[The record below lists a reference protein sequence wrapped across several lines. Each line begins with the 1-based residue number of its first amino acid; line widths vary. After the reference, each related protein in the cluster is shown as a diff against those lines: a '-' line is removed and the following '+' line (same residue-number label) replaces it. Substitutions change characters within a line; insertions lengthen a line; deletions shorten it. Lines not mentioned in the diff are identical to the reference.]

1 VPELT
6 IQNTLYPVLWVVV
19 FPGFLFTGI
28 VGLVIT
34 WIDRK
39 VTARVQYR
47 VGPPWWQPFADIT
60 KLLGKE
66 TIIPRRCSR
75 LAFLGSPLVAV
86 AAASLVSTM
95 LWVTLLWNKGF
106 VGDIFVVLYLLV
118 LPSLA
123 IIMGGAA
130 SRSPL
135 ASVGASRE
143 MKLVLAYELPFI
155 IALSAIILKA
165 DGALRLDE
173 ILAAQ
178 AAQPF
183 IASVSGVLVLLV
195 LVMVIQA
202 KLGLVPFDQAEAETE
217 LMGGALIEY
226 SGAPLAAFKLAKAM
240 LYFALPVL
248 GAMLLTGGFFRLVP
262 TEGINV
268 ATGEIIYVWQDSI
281 ARISLFA
288 GLVLGLI
295 VVAVVIRNTNPRV
308 RIEVAMRFFW
318 GKVTVVAI
326 LAVAAAAA
334 GKAYGIAW
342 L

>member
-1 VPELT
+1 MPDFGLT
-6 IQNTLYPVLWVVV
+6 IQDTLYPVLWVLV

-47 VGPPWWQPFADIT
+47 VGPPWFQPFADVV

-66 TIIPRRCSR
+66 TIVPRGASR
-75 LAFLGSPLVAV
+75 LAFLGAPLVAV
-86 AAASLVSTM
+86 AGATLVSTM
-95 LWVTLLWNKGF
+95 LWVTLIWREGF
-106 VGDIFVVLYLLV
+106 VGDIFVILYLLV

-143 MKLVLAYELPFI
+143 MKLVLAYELPFV

-165 DGALRLDE
+165 GGALRIED

-178 AAQPF
+178 AARPF

-248 GAMLLTGGFFRLVP
+248 GAMLLVGG
-262 TEGINV
+262 
-268 ATGEIIYVWQDSI
+268 AS
-281 ARISLFA
+281 FA
-288 GLVLGLI
+288 GKADEVVVMPGRIAGLAGMVLGFI
-295 VVAVVIRNTNPRV
+295 VLAVVIRNTNPRL

-318 GKVTVVAI
+318 RKVTVLAI

>member
-6 IQNTLYPVLWVVV
+6 IQTMLYPVLWVAI

-66 TIIPRRCSR
+66 TIIPRGASR
-75 LAFLGSPLVAV
+75 VAFLGSPLVAV
-86 AAASLVSTM
+86 AGASLVSTM
-95 LWVTLLWNKGF
+95 LWVTLLWRQGF

-123 IIMGGAA
+123 IIIGGAA

-155 IALSAIILKA
+155 VALSAIILKA
-165 DGALRLDE
+165 DGALRLEE

-178 AAQPF
+178 AGRPF

-248 GAMLLTGGFFRLVP
+248 GAMLLVGGPFALGVGAEPVVSPGR
-262 TEGINV
+262 
-268 ATGEIIYVWQDSI
+268 I
-281 ARISLFA
+281 AGLA
-288 GLVLGLI
+288 GLVLGFI

-318 GKVTVVAI
+318 RKITVLAI

-334 GKAYGIAW
+334 GRAYGIAW

>member
-1 VPELT
+1 MTDLT
-6 IQNTLYPVLWVVV
+6 IQNTLYPVLWVLI

-66 TIIPRRCSR
+66 TILPRGASR

-95 LWVTLLWNKGF
+95 LWVTLLWREGF

-135 ASVGASRE
+135 AAVGASRE
-143 MKLVLAYELPFI
+143 MKLVLAYELPFVI
-155 IALSAIILKA
+155 ILAAVILKA
-165 DGALRLDE
+165 DGALKLEE

-178 AAQPF
+178 GARPF
-183 IASVSGVLVLLV
+183 IASVSGVLVLMV

-217 LMGGALIEY
+217 IMGGALIEY

-248 GAMLLTGGFFRLVP
+248 GAMLLVGGASFTGK
-262 TEGINV
+262 
-268 ATGEIIYVWQDSI
+268 AGEVVMMPG
-281 ARISLFA
+281 RIA
-288 GLVLGLI
+288 GLAGLALAFIVL
-295 VVAVVIRNTNPRV
+295 AVVIRNTNPRV

-318 GKVTVVAI
+318 GPVTV
-326 LAVAAAAA
+326 LAVLAVSAAAA
-334 GKAYGIAW
+334 GRAYGIAW

>member
-1 VPELT
+1 VPEFT
-6 IQNTLYPVLWVVV
+6 IQETLYPVLWVLV
-19 FPGFLFTGI
+19 FPGFLFTGV
-28 VGLVIT
+28 VGLLIT

-47 VGPPWWQPFADIT
+47 VGPPWFQPFADVV

-66 TIIPRRCSR
+66 TIIPRGASR
-75 LAFLGSPLVAV
+75 LAFLGSPLVGV
-86 AAASLVSTM
+86 AGATLVSTM
-95 LWVTLLWNKGF
+95 LWVTLLWREGF
-106 VGDIFVVLYLLV
+106 VGDIFVILYLLV

-130 SRSPL
+130 SRNPL
-135 ASVGASRE
+135 AAVGASRE
-143 MKLVLAYELPFI
+143 MKLVLAYELPFV

-165 DGALRLDE
+165 GGALKLNE

-178 AAQPF
+178 GARPF

-195 LVMVIQA
+195 LIMVIQA

-248 GAMLLTGGFFRLVP
+248 GAMLLVGGPF
-262 TEGINV
+262 V
-268 ATGEIIYVWQDSI
+268 AGEAGEAVVSPGRI
-281 ARISLFA
+281 AGMA
-288 GLVLGLI
+288 GLVLGII

-318 GKVTVVAI
+318 SKVTVLAI

-334 GKAYGIAW
+334 GKAYGIMW

>member
-1 VPELT
+1 VPDFGLT
-6 IQNTLYPVLWVVV
+6 IQNTLYPVLWVLV
-19 FPGFLFTGI
+19 FPGFLFTGV
-28 VGLVIT
+28 VGLLIT

-47 VGPPWWQPFADIT
+47 VGPPWFQPFADVV

-66 TIIPRRCSR
+66 TIVPRGASR
-75 LAFLGSPLVAV
+75 LAFLGSPLVGV
-86 AAASLVSTM
+86 AGATLVSTM
-95 LWVTLLWNKGF
+95 LWVTLLWREGF
-106 VGDIFVVLYLLV
+106 VGDIFVILYLLV

-130 SRSPL
+130 SRNPL

-143 MKLVLAYELPFI
+143 MKLVLAYELPFV

-165 DGALRLDE
+165 DMALKLED

-178 AAQPF
+178 AARPF

-248 GAMLLTGGFFRLVP
+248 GAMLLAGGPF
-262 TEGINV
+262 V
-268 ATGEIIYVWQDSI
+268 AGEAGEAVVSPGRI
-281 ARISLFA
+281 AGFA
-288 GLVLGLI
+288 GLVLGII

-318 GKVTVVAI
+318 SKVTVLAI

-334 GKAYGIAW
+334 GKAYGIMW

>member
-1 VPELT
+1 MPELT
-6 IQNTLYPVLWVVV
+6 IQETLYPVLWVLV

-66 TIIPRRCSR
+66 TILPRGASR

-86 AAASLVSTM
+86 AGASLVSTM
-95 LWVTLLWNKGF
+95 LWVTLIGWHEGF
-106 VGDIFVVLYLLV
+106 VGDVFVIVYLLV

-123 IIMGGAA
+123 IILGGAA
-130 SRSPL
+130 ARSPL
-135 ASVGASRE
+135 AAVGASRE
-143 MKLVLAYELPFI
+143 MKLVLAYELPFV
-155 IALSAIILKA
+155 IALAAIILKA
-165 DGALRLDE
+165 DGAIRLDG

-178 AAQPF
+178 VARPF
-183 IASVSGVLVLLV
+183 IASVSGILVLVV

-248 GAMLLTGGFFRLVP
+248 GAMLLVGGVFDF
-262 TEGINV
+262 GDGMKI
-268 ATGEIIYVWQDSI
+268 AY
-281 ARISLFA
+281 ARIA
-288 GLVLGLI
+288 GLAGLALAFIVL
-295 VVAVVIRNTNPRV
+295 AVVIRNTNPRV

-318 GKVTVVAI
+318 GPVTALAV

-334 GKAYGIAW
+334 GRAYGIPW

>member
-1 VPELT
+1 MPELT
-6 IQNTLYPVLWVVV
+6 IETTLYPVLWTLV

-47 VGPPWWQPFADIT
+47 VGPPWWQPFADVT

-66 TIIPRRCSR
+66 TIIPRGASR

-86 AAASLVSTM
+86 AGASLVSTM

-106 VGDIFVVLYLLV
+106 VGDIFVILYLLV

-123 IIMGGAA
+123 IIVGGAA

-165 DGALRLDE
+165 DGALKLEE
-173 ILAAQ
+173 IVAAQ
-178 AAQPF
+178 AGSPF

-217 LMGGALIEY
+217 IMGGALIEY

-248 GAMLLTGGFFRLVP
+248 GAMLLVGGPSALGADGAAVVSPGRIA
-262 TEGINV
+262 GI
-268 ATGEIIYVWQDSI
+268 
-281 ARISLFA
+281 A
-288 GLVLGLI
+288 GLVLGFI

-318 GKVTVVAI
+318 RKITVLAI

-334 GKAYGIAW
+334 GKAYGITW

>member
-1 VPELT
+1 VPDFGLT
-6 IQNTLYPVLWVVV
+6 IQNTLYPVLWVLV
-19 FPGFLFTGI
+19 FPGFLFTGV

-47 VGPPWWQPFADIT
+47 VGPPWFQPFADVV

-66 TIIPRRCSR
+66 TIVPRGASR

-86 AAASLVSTM
+86 AGVTLVSTM
-95 LWVTLLWNKGF
+95 LWVTLLWREGF
-106 VGDIFVVLYLLV
+106 VGDIFVILYLLV

-130 SRSPL
+130 SRNPL
-135 ASVGASRE
+135 AGVGASRE
-143 MKLVLAYELPFI
+143 MKLVLAYELPFV

-165 DGALRLDE
+165 DMALRLE
-173 ILAAQ
+173 NILAAQ
-178 AAQPF
+178 GARPF

-195 LVMVIQA
+195 LIMVIQA

-248 GAMLLTGGFFRLVP
+248 GAMLLVGGPF
-262 TEGINV
+262 
-268 ATGEIIYVWQDSI
+268 AAGEAADAVISPGRI
-281 ARISLFA
+281 AGMA
-288 GLVLGLI
+288 GLVLGFI

-318 GKVTVVAI
+318 GKVTVLAI

>member
-1 VPELT
+1 MPELT
-6 IQNTLYPVLWVVV
+6 IQETLYPVLWVLV
-19 FPGFLFTGI
+19 FPGFLFTGV

-47 VGPPWWQPFADIT
+47 VGPPWWQPFADVV

-66 TIIPRRCSR
+66 TILPRGASR

-86 AAASLVSTM
+86 AGASLVSTM
-95 LWVTLLWNKGF
+95 LWVTLIGWHEGF
-106 VGDIFVVLYLLV
+106 VGDVFVIVYLLV

-123 IIMGGAA
+123 IILGGAA
-130 SRSPL
+130 ARSPL
-135 ASVGASRE
+135 AAVGASRE

-155 IALSAIILKA
+155 IALSAIILKTDA
-165 DGALRLDE
+165 VLKPEGVVAVLKLE
-173 ILAAQ
+173 NILAAQ
-178 AAQPF
+178 AARPF

-195 LVMVIQA
+195 LVLVIQA

-248 GAMLLTGGFFRLVP
+248 GAMLLVGGVFDFG
-262 TEGINV
+262 EGMKI
-268 ATGEIIYVWQDSI
+268 AY
-281 ARISLFA
+281 ARILGLA
-288 GLVLGLI
+288 GLALAFVVL
-295 VVAVVIRNTNPRV
+295 AVVIRNTNPRV

-318 GKVTVVAI
+318 GPVTALAVF
-326 LAVAAAAA
+326 AVAAAAT